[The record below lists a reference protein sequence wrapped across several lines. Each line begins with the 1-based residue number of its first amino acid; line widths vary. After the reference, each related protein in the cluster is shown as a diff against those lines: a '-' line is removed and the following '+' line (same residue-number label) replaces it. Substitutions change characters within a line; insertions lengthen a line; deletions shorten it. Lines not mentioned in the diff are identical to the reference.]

1 MGQNTTKSA
10 ALRKNRSYEFPLL
23 LLALAL
29 VMLTML
35 EFIQNQK
42 WLILL
47 CSLASALIAG
57 ISLFSRKRKADPRL
71 YFLLYGIHLLWLGLG
86 VLWVC
91 SGKLFLRE
99 YSKQLFALP
108 LVLYIFFLL
117 PRKEDAVRR
126 LLFLM
131 SAMGAFYALLSIDAA
146 SIGLS
151 RGLLDLIPGFAE
163 AFYGFERGTRLVGI
177 FSNANIS
184 AGLLA
189 ICIFLSIYL
198 LESAENRRQRIFAS
212 AFAALQAET
221 FLLNFSLGATG
232 FFLLSVIVYLIFAGE
247 RRSQVL
253 LCMLEI
259 ALPTLVSVFLSFR
272 FFDAAGGNSVIPL
285 LAAILSAAVTVA
297 LELSVRPKLEGF
309 VKARSKTTAGILAAV
324 LLLLIVYGAAGL
336 LVRGSAALPAA
347 QSMRRACYPA
357 PGDYK
362 LSIRAEG
369 NVNVRV
375 YSQDER
381 EVVMHTQNVLY
392 SGAAPDA
399 EFTVPEGSKV
409 VYLSFVSPQGAVLR
423 EAHLTGA
430 EDISLHVGYPL
441 LPGFIATRL
450 QGLRANENAIQRAA
464 FFRDG
469 MKVFRDHAILG
480 AGLGSFET
488 LLFGYQEFY
497 YETKYVHNHYVQTLL
512 DSGIIGFLL
521 YLSLLAATA
530 AALWRGRRKDGPCR
544 SLHPA
549 LCAAF
554 VMILLH
560 SSMEVVMST
569 TVYLPYALAVFA
581 ISAVCFGK
589 PLEQKASRYASAAI
603 PGVTALV
610 YAILIAL
617 NLTADSAVKNSTNS
631 AVGFF
636 NSLEFAVKTDVFEKN
651 DWMVSYIETCADTE
665 LSNYRPQANRYA
677 ERLLDVPSNSLHQHL
692 IRYYLV
698 YRDYEHA
705 LLAAQQSARF
715 NYSDSASW
723 NVSFNYFAA
732 ALSEN
737 EEDSDEILRCVRI
750 LNDDLQGYQST
761 LMEPIELDTIS
772 KVIVAAAINEQ

>member
-1 MGQNTTKSA
+1 MQSRTKNASV
-10 ALRKNRSYEFPLL
+10 LKNRSYEFPAL

-35 EFIQNQK
+35 EYIQNRK
-42 WLILL
+42 WLILICCL
-47 CSLASALIAG
+47 VSGLIAG
-57 ISLFSRKRKADPRL
+57 IALFRRKCQADSRL
-71 YFLLYGIHLLWLGLG
+71 YFLLYVLHLLWLALG
-86 VLWVC
+86 VIWVC

-108 LVLYIFFLL
+108 LTLYIFFLL

-131 SAMGAFYALLSIDAA
+131 SAAGAFYALLSIDIA

-151 RGLLDLIPGFAE
+151 RWLLNLIPGFGE
-163 AFYGFERGTRLVGI
+163 VFSGFERGTRLAGI
-177 FSNANIS
+177 FSNPNIS

-198 LESAENRRQRIFAS
+198 LESAESRRQRVFAA

-232 FFLLSVIVYLIFAGE
+232 FFLLSVIVYLIFAGN

-253 LCMLEI
+253 LRMLEI
-259 ALPTLVSVFLSFR
+259 ALPTIVSVFISFR
-272 FFDAAGGNSVIPL
+272 FFDAADGNSVIPL
-285 LAAILSAAVTVA
+285 LAAILSAAACVA
-297 LELSVRPKLEGF
+297 LELSVLPKLEGF
-309 VKARSKTTAGILAAV
+309 VEARSKAASGVLAAV
-324 LLLLIVYGAAGL
+324 LLLLIVYGVSGL
-336 LVRGSAALPAA
+336 LIRGSAALPAG

-357 PGDYK
+357 PGDYQ

-375 YSQDER
+375 YSQNER
-381 EVVMHTQNVLY
+381 EVIMHTQNVLY
-392 SGAAPDA
+392 SGAASGA

-409 VYLSFVSPQGAVLR
+409 VYLSFISPQGAILR
-423 EAHLTGA
+423 DAVLTGA
-430 EDISLHVGYPL
+430 ADISLHLGYPL

-469 MKVFRDHAILG
+469 MKIFRDHAILG

-521 YLSLLAATA
+521 YLSMLAATA
-530 AALWRGRRKDGPCR
+530 AALWRGRRKDGPYR

-554 VMILLH
+554 MMILLH

-569 TVYLPYALAVFA
+569 TVYLPYALTVFA
-581 ISAVCFGK
+581 ISAICYGK
-589 PLEQKASRYASAAI
+589 PLENTAVRCASAAI
-603 PGVTALV
+603 PGLTAVV
-610 YAILIAL
+610 YAILIIL
-617 NLTADSAVKNSTNS
+617 NLTADSAVKHSTNS

-636 NSLEFAVKTDVFEKN
+636 NSLEYAAKADVFEKN

-665 LSNYRPQANRYA
+665 LSSYRPQANRYA
-677 ERLLDVPSNSLHQHL
+677 EYLMNVPSNSLHQHL

-698 YRDYEHA
+698 FRDYEKA

-715 NYSDSASW
+715 NYSDSTSW
-723 NVSFNYFAA
+723 NASFNYFAA
-732 ALSEN
+732 ALSEY

-750 LNDDLQGYQST
+750 LNGDLLEYQSK
-761 LMEPIELDTIS
+761 LMESIELDAIS
-772 KVIVAAAINEQ
+772 KVIVAAAMNEQ